1 MYVNYVKK
9 NINYFVFIIH
19 QVNKYGISRWFTE
32 SNAKHFTIGAL
43 RTITNAA
50 RSIPFIVN

>member
-1 MYVNYVKK
+1 M
-9 NINYFVFIIH
+9 NYFVFIIH